1 MITIGQRIK
10 TLRVE
15 NKTQQKELA
24 KALGFSISAL
34 QNFEN
39 GVRVPSLEK
48 QIALAKFFGV
58 SIEYLRGESDDRRP
72 SLVLRDARSTYNTE
86 NDDYELH
93 AHRDTKTE
101 GMPLDTA
108 LSLVTQLERLAKLH
122 DDGKIT
128 DEEYSIL
135 KGKIIRG

>member
-1 MITIGQRIK
+1 MVNCGDRIK
-10 TLRVE
+10 YLRAE
-15 NKTQQKELA
+15 KKMTQKELSEA
-24 KALGFSISAL
+24 AGLSVTAL
-34 QNFEN
+34 QNYEN
-39 GVRVPSLEK
+39 GARIPTMQK
-48 QIALAKFFGV
+48 QLALAKFFGV
-58 SIEYLRGESDDRRP
+58 SIEYLRGESDDRNGDG
-72 SLVLRDARSTYNTE
+72 L
-86 NDDYELH
+86 ELH
-93 AHRDTKTE
+93 AHRDAKTE

>member
-15 NKTQQKELA
+15 NKTQQKDLA

-48 QIALAKFFGV
+48 QLALAKFFGV
-58 SIEYLRGESDDRRP
+58 SIEYLRGESDDRNGDG
-72 SLVLRDARSTYNTE
+72 L
-86 NDDYELH
+86 ELH
-93 AHRDTKTE
+93 AHRDAKTE